1 MVLCNQSYDIQMRKL
16 RDLAMLDEIIYLQ
29 VRRNFVK
36 FNQHGGD
43 DVRCICTT
51 YKLVLNVLSV
61 VPFFEYLYTTL
72 SSSFSIAPS
81 ALASSNISKSW
92 VYVSDALSLRG
103 SVDRAAHYRTLWV
116 LCSQFDSHQ
125 REGNV
130 LGVSFIATG
139 FAWIF
144 ENL

>member
-1 MVLCNQSYDIQMRKL
+1 MKL
-16 RDLAMLDEIIYLQ
+16 YLQ

-125 REGNV
+125 RPVPG
-130 LGVSFIATG
+130 GSFFKVGRPRTEDARNSKG
-139 FAWIF
+139 YGGM
-144 ENL
+144 LPRKL